1 MIRLTEI
8 TSNQGNIAKK
18 YIINETGF
26 EVIQAPT
33 IYDGTAKQICLLQED
48 VKSYFDQLA
57 KEDHKCVVLGVH
69 GELNKEYKLVKE
81 DRLTEGTIARTQAFF
96 NWANSGSIS
105 LSLLDF
111 DSAATSEE
119 RMAFLDLLDVTLKD
133 ALIGETSLQRNKIC
147 RWIRPSSSASLE
159 VHGKVGNGLHVFIP
173 VKGCTNELTKLIHK
187 FSWLHKTN
195 KAKGY
200 KVNRAGNI
208 QSESLIDPMVGTS
221 ERVVYTSDAVA
232 EGNLNYYSH
241 IDRTCNYFPGGIL
254 DAELAI
260 NILQEATLDFDR
272 DWDAFKLSRESFPDV
287 VKIKQAWIKEQIEIN
302 KDKGMDAASAKKAAE
317 SMSRGCLL
325 SSDILTRVGG
335 EQVYVRDILADP
347 ESWIGEKKFN
357 DPIKSERNRNVAM
370 IIGSPESPKLKSF
383 SSGGIIYDMK
393 WTSKDL
399 SDWVDDA
406 TPDEIDDWYKFHTLN
421 SDISE
426 TLLNSLHKKVSKKT
440 DSNVSAVKADIKL
453 AKADKKEADFESK
466 LREDP
471 EAQKCLYGMNV
482 DETASHGDVL
492 EDYIRNSGECRSYGG
507 SLFVWEDGSV
517 WKEHNVKWIRKN
529 LRTHY
534 NHVNACQRKHEY
546 EALSTMIVSESDVN
560 MHSWPEECGLPC
572 TDGFYWVSD
581 KAKEGVEKIPYS
593 KELGCRFKMGI
604 KPDWSMKTPLF
615 DRIIANVENKIL
627 FQQLFGLALSGY
639 LNKMQMVFLMRG
651 RGGEGKGTTCK
662 ILQAML
668 PTDRVTSIK
677 LQDLNNEY
685 YRATIAQSKVNIIGE
700 TRKGKIDLTG
710 VKEITGGDLITARN
724 PAGVP
729 FSFYA
734 TCSFILSVNDIF
746 VPEQMGPD
754 IERRFGRTMVSF
766 VKQHK
771 DEEAIVNF
779 PEKIIEN
786 ELPGILAWA
795 IEGIKMYF
803 ADGLD
808 DDLSLEM
815 YGKWVFN
822 ADPVASFLDEKCHVF
837 KPVRGEKEQ
846 MIERNKLWDAYQA
859 YSESGRLKLI
869 GRNEFY
875 SAVEK
880 QRGVLPAEKLKG
892 VYYYKGIIIRK

>member
-1 MIRLTEI
+1 MIRLTELS
-8 TSNQGNIAKK
+8 SNQGNIAKK
-18 YIINETGF
+18 YIINDTSF
-26 EVIQAPT
+26 KVIKAPT
-33 IYDGTAKQICLLQED
+33 IYDGIAKQIELEIKD
-48 VKSYFDQLA
+48 VKSYFDSLA
-57 KEDHKCVVLGVH
+57 KESQKCVVLGVH
-69 GELNKEYKLVKE
+69 GELNKEYKVVTE
-81 DRLTEGTIARTQAFF
+81 ENLTEGTIARTQTFF
-96 NWANSGSIS
+96 KWANSGSVS

-111 DSAATSEE
+111 DSKATSED
-119 RMAFLDLLDVTLKD
+119 RMTFLDLLDVTLKD
-133 ALIGETSLQRNKIC
+133 ALIGETSLQRSKIC

-173 VKGCTNELTKLIHK
+173 VKGCTNTLTNLIHK

-200 KVNRAGNI
+200 KVNKAGNI

-221 ERVVYTSDAVA
+221 ERVVYTSDAIA
-232 EGNLNYYSH
+232 EGDLAYYSH
-241 IDRTCNYFPGGIL
+241 IDRTCNYYPGGIV

-260 NILQEATLDFDR
+260 NILQELTLDFDR
-272 DWDAFKLSRESFPDV
+272 DWEAFKASRQSFPDV
-287 VKIKQAWIKEQIEIN
+287 VEIKQAWIKEQIEIN
-302 KDKGMDAASAKKAAE
+302 KEKGMDEATAKKAAQ
-317 SMSRGCLL
+317 SMARGCLL
-325 SSDILTRVGG
+325 SSDVLTRVGG
-335 EQVYVRDILADP
+335 EQVRVSDILSDP
-347 ESWIGEKKFN
+347 DSWIGEKKFN
-357 DPIKSERNRNVAM
+357 DPVKSERNRNVAM
-370 IIGSPESPKLKSF
+370 VIGTPMNPKLKSF

-393 WTSKDL
+393 WTGKDL
-399 SDWVDDA
+399 SDWVDAA
-406 TPDEIDDWYKFHTLN
+406 TPDLLDEQYKIHALN
-421 SDISE
+421 ADISE
-426 TLLNSLHKKVSKKT
+426 TMLMSLHKKVSKKT
-440 DSNVSAVKADIKL
+440 ASNVSAIKADIKT
-453 AKADKKEADFESK
+453 AKQDKKESDFESK
-466 LREDP
+466 LKDYPDTQR
-471 EAQKCLYGMNV
+471 CLYGSQV
-482 DETASHGDVL
+482 FEKSSHGDIL

-529 LRTHY
+529 LRTYY
-534 NHVNACQRKHEY
+534 NHAKACQRKHEY
-546 EALSTMIVSESDVN
+546 EAISAMVVSESDVN

-581 KAKEGVEKIPYS
+581 KAKDGIEKIPYS
-593 KELGCRFKMGI
+593 KGLGCRFKMGI
-604 KPDWSMKTPLF
+604 KPDWTLKTPLF
-615 DRIIANVENKIL
+615 DRVIANVENQIL
-627 FQQLFGLALSGY
+627 FQQLFGLALCGY

-685 YRATIAQSKVNIIGE
+685 YRSAIAQSKVNIIGE
-700 TRKGKIDLTG
+700 TRKGRIDLTG

-724 PAGVP
+724 PAGIP

-734 TCSFILSVNDIF
+734 TCSFILSINDMF

-766 VKQHK
+766 VKKHK

-803 ADGLD
+803 ANGLD
-808 DDLSLEM
+808 DGLSLEM
-815 YGKWVFN
+815 YNRWMFN
-822 ADPVASFLDEKCHVF
+822 SDPVASFLDEKCVLF
-837 KPVRGEKEQ
+837 IPTRGGSDE
-846 MIERNKLWDAYQA
+846 MTERGKLWDAYQA

-875 SAVEK
+875 TSVEK
-880 QRGVLPAEKLKG
+880 LLRIKEPNKLNG
-892 VYYYKGIIIRK
+892 AYYYKGVKVRK